1 MCHDDQKNLTEEIK
15 QFKKKNTLLT
25 KGGCVERK
33 KKKFQKPILPIK
45 FFAFQGKS
53 KIHNYIIIIFKD
65 NLF

>member
-15 QFKKKNTLLT
+15 QFKKKYSSHQR
-25 KGGCVERK
+25 GVCRK
-33 KKKFQKPILPIK
+33 KEKTYILIK